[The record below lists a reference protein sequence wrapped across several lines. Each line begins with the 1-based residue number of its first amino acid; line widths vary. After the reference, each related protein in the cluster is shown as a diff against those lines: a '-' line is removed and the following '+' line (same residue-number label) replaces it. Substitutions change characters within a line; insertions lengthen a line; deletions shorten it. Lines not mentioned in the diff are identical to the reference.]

1 MIGRISTGRAV
12 AAASVGGIAAAAGS
26 VIGLVAE
33 RAAMGRLLDVD
44 DPYLEE
50 SFGGLRG
57 SPYAVETSDGVQLHV
72 EVDERGALGPTV
84 VFCHGYALNQD
95 CWHFQRRDLGDV
107 GTLVFYDQRSHGR
120 SGRSP
125 REEVSIGRLGADLGE
140 LLDALVPSGPV
151 VLVGHSM
158 GGMSIMALA
167 NQRPDL
173 FGERVRGVAL
183 VATGADQVVE
193 RLLGV
198 RGELGRTLTRRVGKA
213 GTAVVAAASRQA
225 DLIDSVRRSG
235 SDLGYVLTRRLAFA
249 RKDVPPSLV
258 EMTVGMLAGTPVGVI
273 ADFLP
278 QFVLHDTTAALA
290 ALART
295 EALVIGAVLDHVT
308 PIQHSRDILTLVPH
322 AEYLEIPDAGHMV
335 MLEYPDLVTAHLRAL
350 VARASRGTSVE
361 IEHPGAVPVPLPRPT
376 RRSRRARGRRR

>member
-1 MIGRISTGRAV
+1 VIGGISAGRAA

-33 RAAMGRLLDVD
+33 RAVMGYVLDVD
-44 DPYLEE
+44 DPYTQE

-57 SPYAVETSDGVQLHV
+57 TPYAVETSDAVQLHV
-72 EVDERGALGPTV
+72 EVDDSGAVGPTV
-84 VFCHGYALNQD
+84 VFAHGYALNQD

-120 SGRSP
+120 SGRSG
-125 REEVSIGRLGADLGE
+125 REEVSITRLGIDLGE
-140 LLDALVPSGPV
+140 VLDAVAPPGPV

-167 NQRPDL
+167 DQRPDL

-183 VATGADQVVE
+183 IATGADQVVE

-198 RGELGRTLTRRVGKA
+198 RGELGRTLGRRVGEA

-249 RKDVPPSLV
+249 RADIAPSLV
-258 EMTVGMLAGTPVGVI
+258 ELTVGMLAGTPVGVI

-278 QFVLHDTTAALA
+278 HFVLHDTTAALA

-295 EALVIGAVLDHVT
+295 EALVIGAVRDHVT

-322 AEYLEIPDAGHMV
+322 GEYLEIPDAGHMV

-350 VARASRGTSVE
+350 VARASRGTAVE

-376 RRSRRARGRRR
+376 RRSRRTRTRRR

>member
-158 GGMSIMALA
+158 GGMSVMALA
-167 NQRPDL
+167 DQRPDL

-235 SDLGYVLTRRLAFA
+235 SDLGYVLTRRLAFG

-278 QFVLHDTTAALA
+278 QFVLYDTTAALA

-295 EALVIGAVLDHVT
+295 EALVIGAVRDHVT

-350 VARASRGTSVE
+350 VARASRGTPVE